1 MKLTTLFPHLRLF
14 LGLLFTLPS
23 LAQSPQIVLP
33 ANSAVPMRF
42 IEEVSSASHV
52 RGQKFQLEVTD
63 DITAGDQI
71 VIPAGSIVTGE
82 VIHAQKA
89 GALGKAGELI
99 LAARYVD
106 VAGRQIRLRAQL
118 MQTGQDKT
126 IAAIMVVPFIRGK
139 NLILPTNTEVV
150 ARTVTDESFDS
161 AKSITNGDSP

>member
-1 MKLTTLFPHLRLF
+1 MKSFTPRTHMRMLVA
-14 LGLLFTLPS
+14 LLFSFPS
-23 LAQSPQIVLP
+23 FGQAPQTVLP
-33 ANSAVPMRF
+33 ANSAIPMRF
-42 IEEVSSASHV
+42 LEEVGSASHV

-126 IAAIMVVPFIRGK
+126 IAAMMLVPFIRGK
-139 NLILPTNTEVV
+139 NLILPANTEVV
-150 ARTVTDESFDS
+150 GRTVTDESFDS
-161 AKSITNGDSP
+161 ATPFTTGDSP